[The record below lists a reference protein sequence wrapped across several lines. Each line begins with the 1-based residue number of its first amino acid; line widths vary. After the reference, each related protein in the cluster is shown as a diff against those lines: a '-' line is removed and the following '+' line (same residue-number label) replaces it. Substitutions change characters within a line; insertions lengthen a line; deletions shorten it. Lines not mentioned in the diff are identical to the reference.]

1 MEDLTKKQA
10 DFVKE
15 YLDSGNGTQAAL
27 KAYDTE
33 DPNTAGVIAH
43 ENLRKPKILE
53 YLESVADKVASN
65 MVHLALNA
73 ESEQVQL
80 GAGKDVLDR
89 AGYKPVDRQ
98 DLTTNGKDLPTPIIQ
113 LPNELPTDNSIQ

>member
-10 DFVKE
+10 EFVKE
-15 YLDSGNGTQAAL
+15 YLDTGNGTQAAL

-33 DPNTAGVIAH
+33 DPNTAGAIAS
-43 ENLRKPKILE
+43 ENLRKPKIIE

-80 GAGKDVLDR
+80 GAGKDILDR
-89 AGYKPVDRQ
+89 AGYKPVEKQELSNPDGNLKTIIINKHASDNQ
-98 DLTTNGKDLPTPIIQ
+98 STT
-113 LPNELPTDNSIQ
+113 